1 MQFCGSR
8 PQKALL
14 WLGQGFICFIVM
26 STHQIM
32 TGKCNVGPL
41 FGPGA
46 KFFFIG
52 VKPGPLDGVLREPG
66 FFSFF
71 SFMFRQP
78 SISQVLTYFRK
89 FREAPGTQPKT
100 QKQVGL
106 PNPKF
111 SPFWREPI
119 HKGYFEVRLGAIK
132 MKF

>member
-1 MQFCGSR
+1 
-8 PQKALL
+8 
-14 WLGQGFICFIVM
+14 M

-32 TGKCNVGPL
+32 TGKCSVGPL

-71 SFMFRQP
+71 SVMFRQP

-89 FREAPGTQPKT
+89 FREASGTQPKT

-111 SPFWREPI
+111 PPFWREPI